1 MSLINHTLKEINA
14 KIVYIGPASA
24 GKSTNLHY
32 IYSKLKEKSRG
43 KFKSMNLQ
51 NDKMFFFDFL
61 PAGQGNMDGYS
72 IRFHI
77 YTIPGEVSRLSAL
90 KMVLKGVDGLVF
102 VADSVSD
109 RIAANSESLNNLGVC
124 LAAYGKTLSDIPCV
138 IECNKQDSPQAL
150 APEVIGRALNL
161 SDFPLLPA
169 VATKGEGVLESIFA
183 LVKMIL
189 KNIRNDGILLKG
201 QPELLQGIAD
211 SAVQE
216 PVAVQPVA
224 AAAIR
229 TEAMAEPAAPVL
241 PPNRANERDAG
252 VVSAIFSEEPV
263 IEVAGGAEL
272 LESGVMRL
280 PLVISFKGVRKKMS
294 LNISLSPDSD

>member
-24 GKSTNLHY
+24 GKSTNLHC

-51 NDKMFFFDFL
+51 NDRMFFFDFL
-61 PAGQGNMDGYS
+61 PSGQGNMDGYS

-77 YTIPGEVSRLSAL
+77 FTIPGEISRLSAL

-109 RIAANSESLNNLGVC
+109 KMAANSESLQNLGVC

-138 IECNKQDSPQAL
+138 IECNKQDSPRAL
-150 APEVIGRALNL
+150 APEAIGQALNL
-161 SDFPLLPA
+161 SDYQLLPA
-169 VATKGEGVLESIFA
+169 VATRGEGVLESVFA

-189 KNIRNDGILLKG
+189 KNIRSEGIHLKG
-201 QPELLQGIAD
+201 EPELLQGITD
-211 SAVQE
+211 SDVQE
-216 PVAVQPVA
+216 PAAMQTDA

-229 TEAMAEPAAPVL
+229 TEAVAESEAQAL
-241 PPNRANERDAG
+241 PPDIANERAAG
-252 VVSAIFSEEPV
+252 AVSTSNSDEPM

-272 LESGVMRL
+272 LENGVMRL
-280 PLVISFKGVRKKMS
+280 PLVISFRGTRKKMS
-294 LNISLSPDSD
+294 LNISLSPDLD